1 MRLFR
6 GRRSRLYNVFVNESG
21 LSGPVTIADS
31 PRFLQPKGM
40 IMRLPILL
48 LAILVTGPA
57 WGSEQRFEAWTAAC
71 ADAKSG
77 PNCRAVTEAPASGA
91 QSVRLTVSRE
101 PAKDAPP
108 RLALTLIGALR
119 APPRPRLALAIDGGP
134 PVRIAS
140 GSDLST
146 APGEA
151 PGATDLRL
159 SESATRRLL
168 PFLRRGK
175 ALSATVSGEG
185 GDPVSVELSLA
196 GFGPAAAE
204 MDSRQG
210 RAERPD
216 ALSALIGGTSAAALS
231 GRLRD
236 VPRDAVPAPLKQ
248 AVAERDCPVWDTAEE
263 NPSFLAEESFAADLG
278 GERTLWAIVC
288 ASGAYNVE
296 YALFTEDPSR
306 AANRFDPLLFA
317 SFVESIGWTGVD
329 TLSNVAYDPDKKQ
342 LTAFE
347 KGRAAGD
354 CGTVGTWE
362 WVGAAF
368 RMIEYRAKEECDGS
382 GKAENFPIVF
392 RGER

>member
-1 MRLFR
+1 MR
-6 GRRSRLYNVFVNESG
+6 
-21 LSGPVTIADS
+21 S
-31 PRFLQPKGM
+31 PL
-40 IMRLPILL
+40 LL
-48 LAILVTGPA
+48 LASILLP
-57 WGSEQRFEAWTAAC
+57 GSALGAETSFEAWTAAC

-77 PNCRAVTEAPASGA
+77 PACHARTEAPASGA

-101 PAKDAPP
+101 PGKDAPP
-108 RLALTLIGALR
+108 RLSLTFVGALR
-119 APPRPRLALAIDGGP
+119 TPPRPRLALAIDGGP
-134 PVRIAS
+134 PVRLAS
-140 GSDLST
+140 GSDLSI
-146 APGEA
+146 G
-151 PGATDLRL
+151 PGADPGAIELRL

-175 ALSATVSGEG
+175 TLSASVSGEG
-185 GDPVSVELSLA
+185 GDQIAVELSLA

-204 MDSRQG
+204 MDNRQG
-210 RAERPD
+210 RAERQD
-216 ALSALIGGTSAAALS
+216 ALTALIGGSSPAALS

-236 VPRDAVPAPLKQ
+236 VPRDATPAPLKQ
-248 AVAERDCPVWDTAEE
+248 AMADRDCPVWDTTEG

-278 GERTLWAIVC
+278 GGRTLWSIVC
-288 ASGAYNVE
+288 TSGAYNVE
-296 YALFTEDPSR
+296 SVLFVEDPSR
-306 AANRFDPLLFA
+306 AANRFEPLLFA

-329 TLSNVAYDPDKKQ
+329 TLSNVAYDPDKRQ
-342 LTAFE
+342 LTAFD